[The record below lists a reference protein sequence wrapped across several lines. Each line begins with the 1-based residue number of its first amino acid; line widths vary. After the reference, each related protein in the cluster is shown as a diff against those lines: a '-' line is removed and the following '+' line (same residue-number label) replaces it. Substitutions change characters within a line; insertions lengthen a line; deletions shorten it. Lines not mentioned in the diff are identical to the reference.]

1 MQFGK
6 YATKNTAK
14 IEVCAMQFVMSIKIQ
29 NEDDSIQ
36 SRLKLKLDK
45 QKTRIAQIK
54 KTALYSKTGK
64 QSRLEGAT
72 IWGISY
78 E

>member
-29 NEDDSIQ
+29 SEDDPVQ
-36 SRLKLKLDK
+36 SRLKPKLDK
-45 QKTRIAQIK
+45 KQTRITQIK

>member
-1 MQFGK
+1 
-6 YATKNTAK
+6 
-14 IEVCAMQFVMSIKIQ
+14 MQFVMPIKIQ
-29 NEDDSIQ
+29 SEDDPVQ
-36 SRLKLKLDK
+36 SRLKPKLDK
-45 QKTRIAQIK
+45 QQTRITQIK